1 MLKSQQFIRWFGDWQ
16 NSPETAS
23 KIVNFDGT
31 PKVMYHG
38 TQSRFS
44 AFDKKKATADVIE
57 NISAVFC
64 FSNIICFGV
73 AKQIIIVDKRS
84 YLRYINI
91 EDRARDCRDR
101 KSVV

>member
-38 TQSRFS
+38 TQSRFT
-44 AFDKKKATADVIE
+44 AFDKKKQRRM
-57 NISAVFC
+57 S
-64 FSNIICFGV
+64 
-73 AKQIIIVDKRS
+73 
-84 YLRYINI
+84 
-91 EDRARDCRDR
+91 
-101 KSVV
+101 